1 VTMNPRPAQVNGRE
15 VVRDEDMTGDE
26 VNLVLAV
33 VEEGFDEPDEA
44 LVEVG
49 WLDSDLLEEELTEEI
64 FDGLDESLAD
74 VDLTELLLDADPVE
88 LLLSVDMIEFLLD
101 ADLAE
106 LLLGE
111 TLTEILLELLD
122 VLVDVW
128 VFAVIHLQASL
139 TAGTFELGMGES
151 CLLLC
156 EAVSITEQPVIHTD
170 LLRSEKATERRWIL
184 EFLADCIR
192 GRTCRAHRALQA
204 CCLCDCIE
212 CSSPCACWFS
222 SGNTLARVQ

>member
-1 VTMNPRPAQVNGRE
+1 
-15 VVRDEDMTGDE
+15 MTGDE

-33 VEEGFDEPDEA
+33 VEEGFDELDEA
-44 LVEVG
+44 LVDVG
-49 WLDSDLLEEELTEEI
+49 WLDLDLLEEELTEEI
-64 FDGLDESLAD
+64 FDGLDEGLAD

-88 LLLSVDMIEFLLD
+88 LLLSADMIEFLLDVDFVELLLD

-111 TLTEILLELLD
+111 PLTEILLELLD
-122 VLVDVW
+122 ILVDVF
-128 VFAVIHLQASL
+128 VFAVMHLQASL
-139 TAGTFELGMGES
+139 TAATFELGMGES

-156 EAVSITEQPVIHTD
+156 QAVSITKQPVIHTD
-170 LLRSEKATERRWIL
+170 LLRSEKATERRWIP

-192 GRTCRAHRALQA
+192 GHTCRAHRALQA
-204 CCLCDCIE
+204 CGLFNCIE
-212 CSSPCACWFS
+212 CFSPCACWFS